1 VRLKHQ
7 TRKFIPAIVK
17 HAEAAMDQMSEHSYE
32 NIENIKDRA
41 QKLMLLGLVTV

>member
-17 HAEAAMDQMSEHSYE
+17 HAEAVMDQMSENPYE
-32 NIENIKDRA
+32 NIENIEELA
-41 QKLMLLGLVTV
+41 QRLMLLGLATI